1 MLLEKFAKFTNWSMG
16 NSAAQKVSKGLCL
29 FFAKPNPFTF
39 IGKYYSYDVDMN
51 SQKFSKISMPAV
63 PWEAVT

>member
-1 MLLEKFAKFTNWSMG
+1 MLLEKFAKFANWPTG
-16 NSAAQKVSKGLCL
+16 NSPAQKVSEGLCF

-39 IGKYYSYDVDMN
+39 IGKYYNYDVDTN

-63 PWEAVT
+63 PWEALT